1 MAHTPTSHRKPRKR
15 SPWLG
20 YCFCLFFVNSFNRH
34 ISILQ
39 QSFKARNKN
48 KNERL

>member
-15 SPWLG
+15 SPWLAIASV
-20 YCFCLFFVNSFNRH
+20 FFVNSFNRH

>member
-15 SPWLG
+15 SLWLAIASV
-20 YCFCLFFVNSFNRH
+20 FFFVNSFNRH